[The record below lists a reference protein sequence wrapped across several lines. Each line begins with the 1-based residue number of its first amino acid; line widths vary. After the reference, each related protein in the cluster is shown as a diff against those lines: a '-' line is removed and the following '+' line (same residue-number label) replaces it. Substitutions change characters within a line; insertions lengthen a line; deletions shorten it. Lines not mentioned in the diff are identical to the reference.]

1 MSKEEVKVQE
11 EKVSKII
18 DKDKKLKDEAVAS
31 LPKRP
36 VRRSDVVAAGPYA
49 IDKKLYDGEGYVF
62 RWCHLEQPNKM
73 DKFLVNLGYDFVR
86 DPITNEPV
94 FKTVKVGSEIRKS
107 FLIKTPEDLYR
118 QGVREKEERQKSDL
132 GRLES
137 PDENQGQFII
147 ESNIRQRD

>member
-1 MSKEEVKVQE
+1 MSKEKVKVQE
-11 EKVSKII
+11 EKVSKIV
-18 DKDKKLKDEAVAS
+18 DKEKKLKDETVTS
-31 LPKRP
+31 QSKRP
-36 VRRSDVVAAGPYA
+36 VRRSEIVAAGPYS
-49 IDKKLYDGEGYVF
+49 IDKRLYDGEGFVF

-73 DKFLVNLGYDFVR
+73 DKFITNLGYSLVL
-86 DPITNEPV
+86 DPITGDPV

>member
-94 FKTVKVGSEIRKS
+94 FKSDFCLSSFSLTPCLLKLPKIYIDKVLEKKKRDKS
-107 FLIKTPEDLYR
+107 QI
-118 QGVREKEERQKSDL
+118 
-132 GRLES
+132 
-137 PDENQGQFII
+137 
-147 ESNIRQRD
+147 